1 MSYIFII
8 NGTLEGREDYFL
20 PLLCKGVAGIWGHER
35 TVTSQVSGE
44 FTGQATNLRVLGF
57 MQEIIRAS
65 YGKVKAERH
74 LP

>member
-20 PLLCKGVAGIWGHER
+20 PLLLCKGVAGIWGHER
-35 TVTSQVSGE
+35 IVISQVSGE

-57 MQEIIRAS
+57 MQERIQEQVM
-65 YGKVKAERH
+65 VK
-74 LP
+74 